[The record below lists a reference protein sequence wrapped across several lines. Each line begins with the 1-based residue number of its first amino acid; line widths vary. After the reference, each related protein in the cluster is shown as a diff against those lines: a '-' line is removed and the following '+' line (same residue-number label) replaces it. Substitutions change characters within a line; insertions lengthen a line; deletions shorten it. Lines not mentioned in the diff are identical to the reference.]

1 MPDKVKEII
10 DKIQEWWKH
19 FTSRQR
25 TIIIS
30 IVAVTIFAMAI
41 VVYTTSRPQYVELI
55 SCANSE
61 EASEVVGVLDGAGIL
76 YKASADGLDISVESS
91 QEASA
96 NWALGAAGYVP
107 DSYTID
113 DALGGGMTTTA
124 ADREKRYTVYLEKQL
139 ESDIK
144 AMYSV
149 KDVNVRFHIPDRN
162 GTLGASQQEASA
174 FIQLELDGTFTSANA
189 ANMAKA
195 VASFLGN
202 KTTANIT
209 IIDFDSNMLFSGGD
223 DYSTAGIANSM
234 QELQNQAESM
244 VANQVKKVLY
254 GTNQY
259 SNIEVTSHLAM
270 DYASYEKT
278 VKEYYANEGRTE
290 GMKVHEE
297 NYEYEA
303 SGGVAGVPGTDSNGE
318 ADGITYVSPDYGN
331 SSSTENENLVDYIP
345 NEKSEYSVTPAGGIK
360 YGDSSISIAAIKYK
374 EIYEKD
380 AKLSGLLEGTTWEE
394 YKLANSADVKQAVD
408 EEFYTMVANATGIP
422 VDKITIVSYESPV
435 FYDKEGISFSWRD
448 TGSFIVLFLIIGLLA
463 FVVLRSMRGTME
475 VTGEEELS
483 VENLLQSTP
492 EESVDDID
500 LETKSAT
507 RLMIEKFVDENPEAA
522 ASLLRNWLNEDWN

>member
-1 MPDKVKEII
+1 MPDRVKEII
-10 DKIQEWWKH
+10 DKIQDWWKH
-19 FTSRQR
+19 FTSKQR

-30 IVAVTIFAMAI
+30 IVAATVFALAI
-41 VVYTTSRPQYVELI
+41 LVYVTSRPQYVELI
-55 SCANSE
+55 TCENSE
-61 EASEVVGVLDGAGIL
+61 EASEVVEILDSAGIL
-76 YKASADGLDISVESS
+76 YESSTDGLEIRVEGG

-96 NWALGAAGYVP
+96 RWALGAAGYVP
-107 DSYTID
+107 DAYTID
-113 DALGGGMTTTA
+113 DALAGGMTTTA

-139 ESDIK
+139 ESDIM

-149 KDVNVRFHIPDRN
+149 KSANVRFHIPDRN
-162 GTLGASQQEASA
+162 GTLGASQQESSA

-195 VASFLGN
+195 VAAFLGN

-209 IIDFDSNMLFSGGD
+209 IIDFDSNMLFAGGD

-259 SNIEVTSHLAM
+259 SNVEVASHLEM

-278 VKEYYANEGRTE
+278 VKEYYANDGRTE

-297 NYEYEA
+297 NYEFES
-303 SGGVAGVPGTDSNGE
+303 SGGVAGIPGTDSNGE
-318 ADGITYVSPDYGN
+318 AGGITYVSPDYGN
-331 SSSTENENLVDYIP
+331 SSSSETENLVDYIP

-360 YGDSSISIAAIKYK
+360 YADSSISIAAIKYK

-380 AKLSGLLEGTTWEE
+380 AKAQGLLEDMTWEE
-394 YKLANSADVKQAVD
+394 YKLANSEDIKQEVD
-408 EEFYTMVANATGIP
+408 EDFYAMVANATGISE
-422 VDKITIVSYESPV
+422 DKITIVAYISPV
-435 FYDKEGISFSWRD
+435 FYDKEGLSITWRD
-448 TGSFIVLFLIIGLLA
+448 SASIIVLVLIIGLLA
-463 FVVLRSMRGTME
+463 FVVFRSMRGTVE
-475 VTGEEELS
+475 VTDEEELS

-500 LETKSAT
+500 VETKSAT